1 MLFLRVLF
9 SAQKGM
15 ALAGQ
20 WCLKYSA
27 VCSSTYNKDGCI
39 LGKRVGTWAY
49 LGTLP
54 VYPNIEKARAGK
66 AQEEHVSVGKNRLCD
81 TDQSLAVFVGVGRTI
96 PVSHRS

>member
-1 MLFLRVLF
+1 M
-9 SAQKGM
+9 
-15 ALAGQ
+15 
-20 WCLKYSA
+20 
-27 VCSSTYNKDGCI
+27 
-39 LGKRVGTWAY
+39 
-49 LGTLP
+49 GTLP